1 MWEHDLEGNKKLIEA
16 GGIPF
21 TFQDGQKLFDVVNQ
35 DVTNQT
41 NAGYTQMDLTSFIK
55 G

>member
-1 MWEHDLEGNKKLIEA
+1 MSDAIHGRRDYC
-16 GGIPF
+16 GIPF

-41 NAGYTQMDLTSFIK
+41 NAGYTQMDLASFIK